1 MLITAVG
8 RPRSLYLIAI
18 TVAVWVTYNTIG
30 VRLGARLLDP
40 APFFWL
46 QGCLTLYAAII
57 ATSVLVRQL
66 REAKHDAQ
74 RDHLELQVNLLAEQ
88 KTAKIIALLEELRE
102 DMPNVRN
109 RVDREAEAM
118 THAIDA
124 REVLNA
130 FADQQ
135 ADDGDDPE
143 RAPSP
148 ALDLRDYS
156 K

>member
-1 MLITAVG
+1 MINAIG
-8 RPRSLYLIAI
+8 RPRTLYIIAI
-18 TVAVWVTYNTIG
+18 VVGVWVAYNTIG
-30 VRLGARLLDP
+30 VWLGAPMFDP

-46 QGCLTLYAAII
+46 QGAVSLYAAII
-57 ATSVLVRQL
+57 ATSVLVRQN

-135 ADDGDDPE
+135 ADDGDDPD
-143 RAPSP
+143 RATV
-148 ALDLRDYS
+148 DLASYS